1 MSSSPR
7 PGDTPVSP
15 SPGDGPVW
23 IVRQGDVVR

>member
-1 MSSSPR
+1 MSLSPR